1 VFRGGN
7 LVVPEE
13 GIRRG
18 VREVMLARWWCDDFF
33 SLYGNSACAAS
44 GSSSPEGVS
53 KSGYTATRRT
63 DSSHPLDRYLLA
75 KTRDLIH
82 DVTQHLDD
90 FDTPLAAEALR
101 DFAEVLTN
109 WYVRRSRDRF
119 WGGDD
124 RDAFDTLFTVL
135 ETYTRL
141 AAPLLPLV
149 AEEIWQGL
157 TGGRSVHL
165 TDWPAA
171 SEFPVDTELVRTMDR
186 VREVASS
193 AHALRK
199 ARKLRVRLPLA
210 GVTVVGGPVLS
221 PEFVEVLKDE
231 LNVKGVTQ
239 WGDYASAITAYGIG
253 QQLVVNARAAGPRL
267 GKDVQ
272 RVIQAA
278 KAGDWKADSDGVV
291 VAGIRLEP
299 AEYELSHHSADDT
312 LAVAFLESDGFVV
325 LDTELTPELE
335 AEGMARD
342 FIRDVQE
349 QRKAHGLN
357 VTDRIRLSASLYASA
372 KDAVQNFLELV
383 RIETLAVD
391 IELRVTE
398 AEPVIELERV

>member
-1 VFRGGN
+1 
-7 LVVPEE
+7 
-13 GIRRG
+13 
-18 VREVMLARWWCDDFF
+18 
-33 SLYGNSACAAS
+33 
-44 GSSSPEGVS
+44 
-53 KSGYTATRRT
+53 
-63 DSSHPLDRYLLA
+63 
-75 KTRDLIH
+75 
-82 DVTQHLDD
+82 
-90 FDTPLAAEALR
+90 
-101 DFAEVLTN
+101 
-109 WYVRRSRDRF
+109 
-119 WGGDD
+119 
-124 RDAFDTLFTVL
+124 
-135 ETYTRL
+135 
-141 AAPLLPLV
+141 
-149 AEEIWQGL
+149 
-157 TGGRSVHL
+157 
-165 TDWPAA
+165 
-171 SEFPVDTELVRTMDR
+171 
-186 VREVASS
+186 
-193 AHALRK
+193 
-199 ARKLRVRLPLA
+199 
-210 GVTVVGGPVLS
+210 
-221 PEFVEVLKDE
+221 VEVLKDE

-291 VAGIRLEP
+291 VAGTRLEP